1 MIAPFRFDHV
11 TFTEHKRRGRIS
23 HRRVAEAAGRPMS
36 WARKL
41 ARGERCPTWDELDAI
56 AKLLKLAT
64 GNALAIDTEDPAY
77 KVIVDED
84 ESETRRANGEAGARS
99 LAGAMAAI
107 DAELAEQDRTE
118 SHADE
123 IGDEVEH
130 LEHHEPPPPPP
141 WLAAVQ
147 AARNVEGSP

>member
-41 ARGERCPTWDELDAI
+41 ARGERCPTWDELDAL
-56 AKLLKLAT
+56 AKLLKLGT

-77 KVIVDED
+77 KAIVDED
-84 ESETRRANGEAGARS
+84 ESETRRANGESGARS
-99 LAGAMAAI
+99 LASAMVAI
-107 DAELAEQDRTE
+107 DNGIAEQDRAE
-118 SHADE
+118 SFADE
-123 IGDEVEH
+123 IGEEIEHVEDH
-130 LEHHEPPPPPP
+130 GPAPTPSWLEQ
-141 WLAAVQ
+141 AQ
-147 AARNVEGSP
+147 AANPVEGS